1 MVKPG
6 VNVKV
11 TWILCFL
18 CIRTSKA
25 CLMITVWACEECEI
39 VLLHFIE
46 NTFHPLL
53 DILYMQV
60 LLKRPRSNGKLTFLL

>member
-25 CLMITVWACEECEI
+25 CLMLIVLACEECEI
-39 VLLHFIE
+39 VLLHLIE
-46 NTFHPLL
+46 KDFPPT
-53 DILYMQV
+53 
-60 LLKRPRSNGKLTFLL
+60 T